1 MENRGGEGVKNV
13 KEMRGRWRRRE
24 RKKIKGEGVKWFF
37 NGGYEFDLIRIGVM
51 KREVG
56 KERWEKGEIEEKNVS
71 ESGRGRGRKIRR
83 KKGEK

>member
-1 MENRGGEGVKNV
+1 M
-13 KEMRGRWRRRE
+13 
-24 RKKIKGEGVKWFF
+24 I
-37 NGGYEFDLIRIGVM
+37 IRVGLM

>member
-1 MENRGGEGVKNV
+1 M
-13 KEMRGRWRRRE
+13 
-24 RKKIKGEGVKWFF
+24 VKWCL
-37 NGGYEFDLIRIGVM
+37 NGGYEFDLIRVGVM